1 MISQFIRNLL
11 AVLAFLLC
19 MAPAHADVHDPF
31 DPFDVPDQ
39 SQDEEVLDK
48 DKSPEELLLEAT
60 VLLQDER
67 LLDARTKILKALD
80 KDPKSIE
87 AHSLMAG
94 YYLVHVGHYRLAL
107 KYIKRALD
115 IFTEKNGSPPYKEYR
130 YQAQHSHLLYLLSQI
145 RLNLDDYE
153 GSLKVLDEFTGWG
166 YTAPWYSGT
175 RAWVLMKLG
184 NLDEAIRVARLGILV
199 GDEAGRS
206 LNMLGILLSM
216 KGDRQ
221 GALKVFRDAIAEEL
235 SLGKLGQP
243 ATPLN
248 NSGEVYKETF
258 QEDKAE
264 SSWIR
269 ATSMPDGCE
278 HVLPSL
284 NLALLYIEEMNLNGA
299 RGAMDNF
306 ESCIAQYPLRNG
318 EEHRALVDL
327 IRGRVAL
334 HTGHL
339 DEAIDRLGKALEYRQ
354 WFGKIGTDKEDL
366 EAAALVSLSQALGA
380 KANALGSTLPRSIAE
395 RLYLLKQRV
404 QLSIKSWWMMRR
416 ARQVLIEKLNDLE
429 DLYVRNT
436 DSLLEYPTL
445 GAVLSALPATLL
457 EKRISAAENK
467 EERPDSILYY
477 QTFLAE
483 NYLQNGQTASGLGLL
498 NDVTNKTRPKYDTL
512 LRLHAL
518 LIASQNVSA
527 SSDEYIALVDQAFTL
542 SRPSIRNYG
551 LRLPVN
557 FVAGDDEIIDALGK
571 GPFQLDNRRDLQYS
585 IDYERSPVDVSLHFF
600 SSTPGVIDIKVRA
613 ADLIEAVN
621 KLSEEVY
628 SVDLK

>member
-1 MISQFIRNLL
+1 MVKVRVHR
-11 AVLAFLLC
+11 AVLLLVL
-19 MAPAHADVHDPF
+19 ALHPAYADVRDPLDPF
-31 DPFDVPDQ
+31 DLPDQ
-39 SQDEEVLDK
+39 SAENEVQDK
-48 DKSPEELLLEAT
+48 DKSPDELLMEAT

-67 LLDARTKILKALD
+67 LLDARTKILKALE
-80 KDPKSIE
+80 KDPKSVE
-87 AHSLMAG
+87 GHSLMAG
-94 YYLVHVGHYRLAL
+94 YYLVHVGHYRLSL
-107 KYIKRALD
+107 KYIKQALQL
-115 IFTEKNGSPPYKEYR
+115 FTDKNGSPPYREYR
-130 YQAQHSHLLYLLSQI
+130 LQAQHSHLLYLLSQI

-153 GSLKVLDEFTGWG
+153 GSLKVLDEFTQWG
-166 YTAPWYSGT
+166 YSASWYSGT

-221 GALKVFRDAIAEEL
+221 GALKVFRDAIGEEL

-264 SSWIR
+264 SSWLR

-278 HVLPSL
+278 HVLPAL
-284 NLALLYIEEMNLNGA
+284 NLAILYIEEMNLNGA
-299 RGAMDNF
+299 RNAMDNF
-306 ESCIAQYPLRNG
+306 ESCVAQYPLRNG

-339 DEAIDRLGKALEYRQ
+339 DEAITRLSKSLEYRQ
-354 WFGKIGTDKEDL
+354 WFGKIGTDKDDL
-366 EAAALVSLSQALGA
+366 KAAGLVSLSQALQA
-380 KANALGSTLPRSIAE
+380 KAHALSFTLSHSIAE
-395 RLYLLKQRV
+395 HVYMLKQRV
-404 QLSIKSWWMMRR
+404 QLAVQAWWLMRR
-416 ARQVLIEKLNDLE
+416 ARQVLVENLSDLE

-445 GAVLSALPATLL
+445 GAALVALPNGLL
-457 EKRISAAENK
+457 EKRIAAEQNK
-467 EERPDSILYY
+467 EERPDSSLYY
-477 QTFLAE
+477 QTYLAE
-483 NYLQNGQTASGLGLL
+483 SYFRNGQRTAALNLL

-518 LIASQNVSA
+518 LIASQNLPE
-527 SSDEYIALVDQAFTL
+527 SSDEYVALIDQAFAL

-557 FVAGDDEIIDALGK
+557 YVAGDDEIIDALGK
-571 GPFQLDNRRDLQYS
+571 GPFLLDNRRDLQYS
-585 IDYERSPVDVSLHFF
+585 IDYERLPNEISLHFF

-613 ADLIEAVN
+613 AELIEAVN